1 MRALLIHA
9 ERFSFNA
16 KERAIK
22 EAESLD
28 EVKGSAQLSNALV
41 VFITVEPE
49 DSRNLNALIKNAADD
64 ILDVFR
70 KVNADTVVVYPY
82 AHLSKKLAPPHEA
95 VEVLKALEAEIKER
109 GVKVVRA
116 PFGWYKA
123 FEIKCLGHPLS
134 ELSREY
140 KVEVAPSRAVI
151 TKEYYIVT
159 PEGEVFKP
167 DEYHFKENERDLKIL
182 VDKEV
187 FKKELPGGKPRIVEV
202 CRKFGFEW
210 EPMSD
215 AGNMRYGPHAAA
227 MMEAVMEYSW
237 RVAKSLEVPVF
248 KVMGSNMFNLR
259 FKAVKEHADLFGDR
273 LYELESDGEKLVLRY
288 AACHQQFA
296 MLKDWIISYK
306 ELPFGAFEVADS
318 YRYEQK
324 GETILCFR
332 LRKFYMPDLHIITKD
347 LEEAKKECLRV
358 QGKIFEEIRK
368 LGRDYVAIYNVTRDF
383 FDGHRDYI
391 VELIRREGK
400 PALVEVLPGGIYYW
414 VLNIEYNII
423 DELGRPREI
432 ATFQI
437 DIGNA
442 KRFGIKYVDEDGTE
456 KYPVIIH
463 TAIIGSVERYIY
475 AVLDKAVQDEK
486 QGKVP
491 SIPTWLAPIQVR
503 VIPVSSQYIDYAEEV
518 LRKLLSAGIRA
529 DVDDRNLGLGKKIRD
544 AGIEWIPY
552 IVVVGE
558 REASTGTVNVRV
570 RKERMQI
577 SMTTEELIDKL
588 LDEVK
593 GYPQVESTLPTH
605 VSRRPTLPYLRG
617 LVKK

>member
-1 MRALLIHA
+1 
-9 ERFSFNA
+9 
-16 KERAIK
+16 
-22 EAESLD
+22 
-28 EVKGSAQLSNALV
+28 
-41 VFITVEPE
+41 
-49 DSRNLNALIKNAADD
+49 
-64 ILDVFR
+64 
-70 KVNADTVVVYPY
+70 
-82 AHLSKKLAPPHEA
+82 
-95 VEVLKALEAEIKER
+95 
-109 GVKVVRA
+109 
-116 PFGWYKA
+116 
-123 FEIKCLGHPLS
+123 
-134 ELSREY
+134 
-140 KVEVAPSRAVI
+140 
-151 TKEYYIVT
+151 
-159 PEGEVFKP
+159 
-167 DEYHFKENERDLKIL
+167 
-182 VDKEV
+182 
-187 FKKELPGGKPRIVEV
+187 
-202 CRKFGFEW
+202 
-210 EPMSD
+210 
-215 AGNMRYGPHAAA
+215 
-227 MMEAVMEYSW
+227 
-237 RVAKSLEVPVF
+237 
-248 KVMGSNMFNLR
+248 
-259 FKAVKEHADLFGDR
+259 
-273 LYELESDGEKLVLRY
+273 
-288 AACHQQFA
+288 
-296 MLKDWIISYK
+296 
-306 ELPFGAFEVADS
+306 
-318 YRYEQK
+318 
-324 GETILCFR
+324 
-332 LRKFYMPDLHIITKD
+332 
-347 LEEAKKECLRV
+347 
-358 QGKIFEEIRK
+358 
-368 LGRDYVAIYNVTRDF
+368 
-383 FDGHRDYI
+383 
-391 VELIRREGK
+391 
-400 PALVEVLPGGIYYW
+400 LVEVLPGGIYYW